1 MSHKPVRLL
10 TALLAS
16 ALFAFTACSAAESS
30 SGSDSGKKDSTSEIA
45 IQMDKLINQYSK
57 APDFVSPG
65 PAVDAASLKGKTI
78 AIVAIDLRVP
88 TLSDVAANAKVA
100 AGLLGINV
108 TVFDAK
114 SQASLMQQGMQQ
126 AIDNHADAI
135 ISDGLVIQVVA
146 DQIKAAKDKGIPTID
161 VVNTPPKE
169 GVPGQG
175 SDPNIF
181 GNVSPDSELAGQLIA
196 AAAISYTDGDA
207 QVQLMNTSELTAA
220 PAIVGAMQR
229 TIESCDTCQ
238 VVDTTDTALNDWST
252 QIPGLA
258 ATQIRSNPDIN
269 FILPIYDA
277 MGIFA
282 TTGVQQAAAT
292 GKVRIASQDGSP
304 AALALVKQ
312 GDVFVAD
319 VAKSSSWAAWAAVDQ
334 AMRGML
340 KMDPAN
346 PVLPIRYVD
355 SSALEGVDVSTSKSV
370 DAALFGPAY
379 QDGYKKLW
387 GLS

>member
-1 MSHKPVRLL
+1 MSQKPVRLL
-10 TALLAS
+10 AALVAS
-16 ALFAFTACSAAESS
+16 SLLAFTACSSPESS
-30 SGSDSGKKDSTSEIA
+30 GADGGKKDAKSQIA
-45 IQMDKLINQYSK
+45 IEMTQLIDQYSK
-57 APDFVSPG
+57 VPDFVPPG
-65 PAVDAASLKGKTI
+65 PAFDASQLKGKTI

-88 TLSDVAANAKVA
+88 TLSDVVANAKVA
-100 AGLLGINV
+100 AGLLGIDV

-114 SQASLMQQGMQQ
+114 SQATLMQQGMQQ

-146 DQIKAAKDKGIPTID
+146 EQIKAAKAEGIPTVD
-161 VVNTPPKE
+161 VVNTPPVAD
-169 GVPGQG
+169 VPGQG

-181 GNVSPDSELAGQLIA
+181 GNVSPDSDLGGRLIA
-196 AAAISYTDGDA
+196 AAAIAYTDGNA
-207 QVQLMNTSELTAA
+207 NVQLMNTSELTAA
-220 PAIVGAMQR
+220 PAIVGAMKK
-229 TIESCDTCQ
+229 TIESCDTCK

-340 KMDPAN
+340 EMDPAN

-355 SSALEGVDVSTSKSV
+355 SAALKDVDTSTSKSV
-370 DAALFGPAY
+370 DEALFGPAY
-379 QDGYKKLW
+379 QDGYKELW

>member
-1 MSHKPVRLL
+1 MSHKHARPFAAVVVSS
-10 TALLAS
+10 LLA
-16 ALFAFTACSAAESS
+16 LTACSAPES
-30 SGSDSGKKDSTSEIA
+30 SGSESKADATSDIA
-45 IQMDKLINQYSK
+45 IEMNELIAQHSET
-57 APDFVSPG
+57 PEFTPPG
-65 PAVDAASLKGKTI
+65 PAVDAAKLKGKTI

-88 TLSDVAANAKVA
+88 TIADVAAGAKTA
-100 AGLLGINV
+100 AGLLGIKT

-114 SQASLMQQGMQQ
+114 SQATLMQQGMQQ
-126 AIDNHADAI
+126 AIDNRADAI
-135 ISDGLVIQVVA
+135 ISDGLVMEVVA
-146 DQIKAAKDKGIPTID
+146 GQIKQAKDKGIPTID
-161 VVNTPPKE
+161 VVNSPP
-169 GVPGQG
+169 VADAPGQG
-175 SDPNIF
+175 SDPNVF
-181 GNVSPDSELAGQLIA
+181 GNVSPDAELGGRLIA
-196 AAAISYTDGDA
+196 AAAIASTDGEA
-207 QVQLMNTSELTAA
+207 NVQVMNTSELTAA
-220 PAIVGAMQR
+220 SAIVESIEK
-229 TIESCDTCQ
+229 TVESCDTCEL
-238 VVDTTDTALNDWST
+238 VTTTDTALNDWST

-292 GKVRIASQDGSP
+292 GKVHVASQDGSP

-340 KMDPAN
+340 EMEPAD

-355 SSALEGVDVSTSKSV
+355 SEALEDVDTSTSKSV
-370 DAALFGPAY
+370 DEALFGPAY
-379 QDGYKKLW
+379 QDGYKALW